1 MKLFFK
7 RAYFIILVLPL
18 VLGFGVVFV
27 VEKVCYFVGN
37 TALKLAD
44 VLDDVQRTKKFERW
58 VKWARAKA
66 RLED

>member
-7 RAYFIILVLPL
+7 RAYLIVLVLPL

-37 TALKLAD
+37 TALKLSD

-58 VKWARAKA
+58 VKWARIKA
-66 RLED
+66 GLED